1 MKRVFPLLATLS
13 FAAGL
18 VGCEEEEQPP
28 PRYPF
33 SFTATSDGVRL
44 GEVAVAVNDM
54 VIGTTGDD
62 GVLRSDLTGPEG
74 QPVLV
79 NAHCPDGYRSPE
91 QPQQVTLRQ
100 VASLD
105 PAVQGLGIEVSFQ
118 CPPEFRDAVV
128 VVRTHDQ
135 AGLPVF
141 VDGTEVTRTDGSGVA
156 HIHRRMTP
164 RAQFTVLLATA
175 ANPRL
180 RPQNPSLSFT
190 IPDQDAVFVFARQF
204 TQAAEPRRGRRRPRA
219 PERPRLPVRIGG
231 G

>member
-1 MKRVFPLLATLS
+1 MKRLAPILAALVLT
-13 FAAGL
+13 AGL
-18 VGCEEEEQPP
+18 AGCEEEERPR

-33 SFTATSDGVRL
+33 SFTATSDGAPL
-44 GEVAVAVNDM
+44 AEVSVAVNDM
-54 VIGTTGDD
+54 VIGTTDED
-62 GVLRSDLTGPEG
+62 GVLRSDLTGPDG

-79 NAHCPDGYRSPE
+79 NAHCPEGYRSPE

-105 PAVQGLGIEVSFQ
+105 RAVQGHGIEVSFQ
-118 CPPEFRDAVV
+118 CPPEFREAVV

-135 AGLPVF
+135 ADLPVF
-141 VDGTEVTRTDGSGVA
+141 VDGTEVARTDSSGVA

-190 IPDQDAVFVFARQF
+190 IPDQDAVFVFDRQF
-204 TQAAEPRRGRRRPRA
+204 TQEAERRVRHRRRE